1 MNEPI
6 LTLNKTKKSH
16 KKICIIDKPSTIEKS
31 GGVTEG
37 HDVGFLLYCGERP
50 KGARSDIE
58 KSGGFLLYSGEC
70 LNPTF
75 RVGAAYPTL
84 RSKRGFTGGSAPNGG
99 AHRNIKKYGEFISYS
114 GERPEGA
121 HTNNETN
128 PGSKEASINK
138 SEYTPVVA
146 KEEFYE
152 TTAIESDIS
161 YIPQLAPSIQPV
173 SPHSQVSLLNSCD
186 MLLQTPEDK
195 RSTGVGSSF
204 YPLDYLTNKTRKN
217 KKNTSLIEKTKLWE
231 LFDIDNYSRN
241 IDINDVN
248 VTVNS
253 EICSINLDTNINDN
267 PHDVSKTYDKH
278 FRNIKTPG
286 GVGKDQDAEFL
297 LYSGERPEGAP
308 KKVDNSIPSSI
319 SSPSTKSL
327 SQPNTNMK
335 ESGGG
340 VKQHPPGLIVSSG
353 ERPEEGAHIN
363 IQEEMYKIRH
373 ICQRCD
379 SVLLIMEDGVPTCIN
394 PKCGMIY
401 TDVIDYSPEWKF
413 YGCGNGDNKHNTD
426 ITRCGNPINPLLMES
441 SFGCK
446 ILCNSSSSFEMKRIR
461 KWTEWT
467 STPHREKSL
476 YEEFLFITTMA
487 HNSGIPKIFID
498 YAMMIHK
505 DISEQKMF
513 RGMNRDGIKAASI
526 YISCRLNGCPRTA
539 HEIAEIFKLDK
550 QSTTLGCSNAIKIL
564 NNIERNVEH
573 SSKSEFKTTTA
584 SSFIERYC
592 CKLGISQEL
601 TLLAKFIAIKTEQSE
616 LLCNNTPQSSAAGII
631 QFISQTFHLGI
642 SKVNIK
648 SVCGVSE
655 VTIGKCC
662 KKMESIKEQL
672 IPKSMM
678 VKYGI

>member
-6 LTLNKTKKSH
+6 TIINDTTVGSNLPENDRVELIVKVKRSKKTH
-16 KKICIIDKPSTIEKS
+16 KKLRIINDPPTIKESVHLLPAPITITLPEPPTTITLPEPHSTITLPEPPSTITLPEPP
-31 GGVTEG
+31 TTIP
-37 HDVGFLLYCGERP
+37 FL
-50 KGARSDIE
+50 
-58 KSGGFLLYSGEC
+58 
-70 LNPTF
+70 
-75 RVGAAYPTL
+75 
-84 RSKRGFTGGSAPNGG
+84 
-99 AHRNIKKYGEFISYS
+99 
-114 GERPEGA
+114 
-121 HTNNETN
+121 
-128 PGSKEASINK
+128 
-138 SEYTPVVA
+138 
-146 KEEFYE
+146 
-152 TTAIESDIS
+152 
-161 YIPQLAPSIQPV
+161 
-173 SPHSQVSLLNSCD
+173 SLLPPPPPPPPFQHPSSPP
-186 MLLQTPEDK
+186 LLI
-195 RSTGVGSSF
+195 
-204 YPLDYLTNKTRKN
+204 NKTRKN
-217 KKNTSLIEKTKLWE
+217 KKIISPNEKVKLWE
-231 LFDIDNYSRN
+231 LFDIHNQVESVE
-241 IDINDVN
+241 IGDI
-248 VTVNS
+248 
-253 EICSINLDTNINDN
+253 ETNINGCNKVGKIPLFTEATPGDTTITTITTTLN
-267 PHDVSKTYDKH
+267 PSSPDVSKTPDNP
-278 FRNIKTPG
+278 FRNIDPSTPFSST
-286 GVGKDQDAEFL
+286 EP
-297 LYSGERPEGAP
+297 Y
-308 KKVDNSIPSSI
+308 PSSSTQPS
-319 SSPSTKSL
+319 SSPTTLPHSNKY
-327 SQPNTNMK
+327 
-335 ESGGG
+335 
-340 VKQHPPGLIVSSG
+340 
-353 ERPEEGAHIN
+353 
-363 IQEEMYKIRH
+363 EMYNIRH
-373 ICQRCD
+373 ICQKCD

-394 PKCGMIY
+394 PKCGIIY
-401 TDVIDYSPEWKF
+401 KDVIDYSPEWKF
-413 YGCGNGDNKHNTD
+413 YGCGNGDNKHTAD
-426 ITRCGNPINPLLMES
+426 ITRCGNPINPLLVES

-446 ILCNSSSSFEMKRIR
+446 ILCNNNSSFEMKRIR

-539 HEIAEIFKLDK
+539 HEIAEIFNLDK

-573 SSKSEFKTTTA
+573 SNKSEFKTTTA

-601 TLLAKFIAIKTEQSE
+601 TLLSKFIAIKTEQTE

-642 SKVNIK
+642 SKISIK

-678 VKYGI
+678 VKYGLS